1 MTDIYGGF
9 SPTEVNKM
17 LGFDLFDANAVSANY
32 QMVKNTNRRAYN
44 TTLIKGLFTEAN
56 EWTVDIT
63 KATSAQKRE
72 LIEAGYEYVNSKE
85 VIDKLGLSELLSA
98 SDVAEIKA
106 AIGKKKF
113 MIHKDAIDLFDRA
126 SKMYK
131 QVDSEFYKQLNQ
143 YMKYWKG
150 GNLLSV
156 GYHLRNIVGA
166 ETNMMLAGMG
176 ASDVFKYS
184 AQAGMDINKFNTKLL
199 PAFREWL
206 MTPFNAYIFKQGD
219 LDDIVR
225 HFGQAVGED
234 DAKLFVEMLD
244 AQNKGVW
251 GISTGQ
257 FNNVVRAVDE
267 MPKSKIRD
275 VADKV
280 IDVNYK
286 LGATADDVH
295 RLATYRWA
303 QNPNNM
309 HKIMK
314 VGAEDALDFVSY
326 AMFDYR
332 GMSPREQV
340 YFTKIFPFYNF
351 IKNNLVFQFDNMTK
365 NSTNYKNLA
374 RAYKNLYSAQEIN
387 DNEIQQYVK
396 DQLYIPIKQADGS
409 IKVLKVAP
417 PVQDATNL
425 LNLKNIVGAS
435 NPLIQYIT
443 DRAYGEDLYTGAD
456 LGDRSRNTQEFMDIL
471 PYGRA
476 VRTLTT
482 DPLSVLVPVSSTTS
496 DKGRAQNAYAELER
510 LEKLRK
516 QYKQKTGKS
525 LPTLEEL
532 GLK

>member
-1 MTDIYGGF
+1 
-9 SPTEVNKM
+9 M

-113 MIHKDAIDLFDRA
+113 MIHKDALDLFERA
-126 SKMYK
+126 GKMYK

-176 ASDVFKYS
+176 AADVFKYS

-206 MTPFNAYIFKQGD
+206 LEPSNAYIFKHGN
-219 LDDIVR
+219 LDDVAKY
-225 HFGQAVGED
+225 FGQVVGED
-234 DAKLFVEMLD
+234 DARLFVEMLD

-365 NSTNYKNLA
+365 NTQNYKNLA
-374 RAYKNLYSAQEIN
+374 RAYKNLYSAQEITN
-387 DNEIQQYVK
+387 DEIQQYVK

-417 PVQDATNL
+417 PVQDATNM

-482 DPLSVLVPVSSTTS
+482 DPLSVLIPVSSTTS

-510 LEKLRK
+510 FEKLRK
-516 QYKQKTGKS
+516 QYTQKTGKS